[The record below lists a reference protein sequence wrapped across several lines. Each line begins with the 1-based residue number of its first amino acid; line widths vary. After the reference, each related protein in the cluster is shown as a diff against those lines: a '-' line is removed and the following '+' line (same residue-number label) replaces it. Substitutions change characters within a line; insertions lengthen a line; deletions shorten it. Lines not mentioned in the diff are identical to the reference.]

1 MEGPCADS
9 GEKHA
14 PASDPD
20 TVTVDSLKVLDPN
33 RPIREATAIATC
45 QAVAKCQ
52 KPLRGSFAHTDNRCS
67 LSLDRQAEWAEI
79 PLVGRRRGHRQA
91 PNNIRGR
98 IDTGTVSVS
107 AWQRRIILSAP
118 LQIRC
123 SFSVVRKRC

>member
-1 MEGPCADS
+1 MTVVRAVVRRGGFDVRFGSKASFPTR
-9 GEKHA
+9 
-14 PASDPD
+14 PAMSAITPQ
-20 TVTVDSLKVLDPN
+20 
-33 RPIREATAIATC
+33 ATAIAIC

-67 LSLDRQAEWAEI
+67 LSLDRQAECAEI
-79 PLVGRRRGHRQA
+79 ALVGRRRGHRQA
-91 PNNIRGR
+91 PNNIRGG